1 MQDKKMLGRREFTV
15 ASAMAVLSGV
25 AITISSCGGDSDTM
39 TSPTASATPTPTPTP
54 APTPEPTPTPEP
66 APTPTPPPLQDAVG
80 AVSLSNGHSHSA
92 VITGA
97 QLTAGGALSL
107 GITGSGHVHTV
118 ELTAD
123 DMTAIAAG
131 QTVAK
136 GSSSTQAHTHTV
148 TFN

>member
-1 MQDKKMLGRREFTV
+1 MQERKTLDRREFTL

-25 AITISSCGGDSDTM
+25 AITISACGGSSSSGS
-39 TSPTASATPTPTPTP
+39 SPTTPSTP
-54 APTPEPTPTPEP
+54 APPP
-66 APTPTPPPLQDAVG
+66 APGDAVG
-80 AVSLSNGHSHSA
+80 TVSVSAGHSHTA

-97 QLTAGGALSL
+97 ELTAGGALSL
-107 GITGSGHVHTV
+107 TITGSGHTHTV

-123 DMTAIAAG
+123 DIVAIADG

-136 GSSSTQAHTHTV
+136 ASSNTQAHTHTV